1 MLPRAT
7 STHFHGQRE
16 ASDSG
21 PGLAAASVPEL
32 AAAVTVFA
40 LLGLAGLSP
49 WWLEKGNRVN
59 VTKGLLSSELYH
71 LVSLP
76 KGCQEFINYRLM
88 LIILPKKL
96 TVKGAT
102 CL

>member
-1 MLPRAT
+1 MMLPRAT
-7 STHFHGQRE
+7 STHFHGQGE

-21 PGLAAASVPEL
+21 AGLAAASVPEL

-49 WWLEKGNRVN
+49 WWLEKGN
-59 VTKGLLSSELYH
+59 SERHERAAQFRMYH

-76 KGCQEFINYRLM
+76 KGRQEFINCRLM
-88 LIILPKKL
+88 LKILPKKL
-96 TVKGAT
+96 TGKGAT